1 MVTADSFVTEL
12 DAKNHASIERLIGS
26 LISGVAKEAV
36 RGPRRDAT

>member
-26 LISGVAKEAV
+26 LISGVAKEPFEV
-36 RGPRRDAT
+36 PDVHAT